1 MSLLAIAAGL
11 IEKIIPDPKQKAAAK
26 LKLAEL
32 EQQGQLKEQEVML
45 SAIIMEA
52 KSKDP
57 WTSRARP
64 SFLYV
69 IYIMI
74 LFSVPMGILSSF
86 EPQAATDIA
95 SGMKSWLGAIP
106 AELWYTFG
114 AGYLGYTGFRSSEKK
129 GIANMSNPFKNL
141 LK

>member
-1 MSLLAIAAGL
+1 MSLLKLADGL
-11 IEKIIPDPKQKAAAK
+11 IDKIIPNPKEKAAAR

-32 EQQGQLKEQEVML
+32 EQQGELKEQEVML

-52 KSKDP
+52 QSKDP

-74 LFSVPMGILSSF
+74 LFSVPMGILSAF
-86 EPQAATDIA
+86 EPKTATDIA
-95 SGMKSWLGAIP
+95 EGMKSWLGAIP

-129 GIANMSNPFKNL
+129 GVTNMSNPFKNL